1 MILIL
6 CKYPKRTYIYAHTT
20 TILSVP
26 FKIIFENKSDSSQ
39 RRFAKK
45 DEGNEW
51 NSTLLHCNV
60 SFQIKIQKIAFV
72 HMKIKV

>member
-1 MILIL
+1 MQISKKNIYL
-6 CKYPKRTYIYAHTT
+6 RTYYVTT

-45 DEGNEW
+45 DEGNE
-51 NSTLLHCNV
+51 
-60 SFQIKIQKIAFV
+60 
-72 HMKIKV
+72 